1 MKKQSRSLLLLL
13 QVKYIKTKPISPAIR
28 KNLRLKCRSQPK
40 RKKKKRTSP
49 KRRKR
54 RSLYFVGGL
63 AANAALPVRFRAG
76 AEGAFVEIAAVG
88 SAAVANAAVTW
99 EVANAV
105 VDRMIDY

>member
-40 RKKKKRTSP
+40 RKKRRRTSP
-49 KRRKR
+49 KRRKL
-54 RSLYFVGGL
+54 RSLFFVVDL
-63 AANAALPVRFRAG
+63 AANAALRVRIRAG
-76 AEGAFVEIAAVG
+76 VEGVFVEIAAVG
-88 SAAVANAAVTW
+88 SAAVVNAAVTW
-99 EVANAV
+99 GVANAV